1 MKNALAGFTFAVI
14 LPLLLLVF
22 FETAIRI
29 HPKLLGQGYANFVLS
44 KYNAK
49 KNGIYVHDPVL
60 KMYLMKENFHTTM
73 YANGYVWN
81 HRTDSKGFR
90 NPVSKDRTDIVLLGD
105 SFIYGHGLDWEYT
118 LSHFLEG
125 KGYDAYN
132 LARQGDSSHSE
143 MYMLGQFGLPLKP
156 RYVFYFYFSN
166 DISDLFTYGIRKEEM
181 EEFIQKPLETVAL
194 GASTERRIS
203 KESLLDKSYIYQYL
217 KYRAALRQHQKILK
231 TADYDLGWKYTK
243 KAIAYMDYISGL
255 HGAKFVIVPIVKDT
269 YNDYLILKN
278 FASEQ
283 NIEFLDMSDL
293 NDKKYYL
300 KNDEHFNEKGH
311 ERMAEL
317 VSKYIEKNQPPE

>member
-1 MKNALAGFTFAVI
+1 MKNALSGFAFAVI

-44 KYNAK
+44 RYNAK

-73 YANGYVWN
+73 YANGYVWD

-90 NPVSKDRTDIVLLGD
+90 NPVSKDKTDIVLLGD
-105 SFIYGHGLDWEYT
+105 SFIYGHGLDWEDT
-118 LSHFLEG
+118 LSHFLESE
-125 KGYDAYN
+125 GYDAYN
-132 LARQGDSSHSE
+132 LARQGDSAHSE
-143 MYMLGQFGLPLKP
+143 MYMLSLYGLPLNPK
-156 RYVFYFYFSN
+156 YVFYFYYRN
-166 DISDLFTYGIRKEEM
+166 DISDLFTYGLNEDEMRAFINQPMETIALKESV
-181 EEFIQKPLETVAL
+181 T
-194 GASTERRIS
+194 RRIRE
-203 KESLLDKSYIYQYL
+203 ESFLDTLSIYRYMQY
-217 KYRAALRQHQKILK
+217 RSALFVRKKVLAS
-231 TADYDLGWKYTK
+231 ADDDLGWEYTQ

-283 NIEFLDMSDL
+283 NIAFLDMSDL